1 MLRLFIS
8 DFEDTNKK
16 QQMKLFGYKEIFD
29 QTVVE
34 IIGRVGVATL
44 QNIVRRIYLVVVR
57 L

>member
-16 QQMKLFGYKEIFD
+16 QQMKPFGYKEIFD

-34 IIGRVGVATL
+34 IAGREGIATL
-44 QNIVRRIYLVVVR
+44 QNIVCRIYLVVV
-57 L
+57 